1 VSLAETQRRLRE
13 LLAAPSGVAAAL
25 SLASPEER
33 RACEALVRDAGGLSG
48 LARLEVYANAYFARI
63 RVVLADCFP
72 VLAASL
78 GGALFHDLVTAYLLS
93 HPPRHFSIRRVGD
106 ELPDFLAREAGA
118 EPFRRRAPAAADLA
132 ALERARLD
140 AFDAAD
146 SPVEGRDALAALS
159 PERWGGLRLRFAPSL
174 RLLRLGWPVERLWAA
189 HERGEPA
196 PEIAPL
202 DHAACVW
209 RRDERV
215 LHRSMD
221 ELEDACLA
229 AAVAGA
235 SFGVLCERIAMQRG
249 EGEAPALAAGL
260 LAGWL
265 DAGLVAGLAT
275 ANEAGNEAE

>member
-78 GGALFHDLVTAYLLS
+78 GEALFHDLATAYLLS
-93 HPPRHFSIRRVGD
+93 HPPRHFSIRQVGD
-106 ELPDFLAREAGA
+106 ALPDFLAREAA
-118 EPFRRRAPAAADLA
+118 AAPFRRRAPAAADLA

-146 SPVEGRDALAALS
+146 SPVEGREALASLP
-159 PERWGGLRLRFAPSL
+159 PERWGGLRLHLAPSL

-215 LHRSMD
+215 RHRSLD
-221 ELEDACLA
+221 ELEDACLT

-235 SFGVLCERIAMQRG
+235 SFGLVCERIAMERG
-249 EGEAPALAAGL
+249 EDEAPALAAGF

-265 DAGLVAGLAT
+265 DAGFVAGFAPDGK
-275 ANEAGNEAE
+275 EFG